1 MEEKAPVYYQDVEK
15 CVDDL
20 IEKVGKK
27 VVIAIPLALA
37 KPNQL
42 VNSLYRR
49 LRTDPELH
57 LTIITAVS
65 LEKPT
70 WSSDLEKRFL
80 KPIVE
85 RVWED
90 FPDFEY
96 MLDLR
101 KDKLPK
107 NFELIEFYNKTA
119 GFMNSPH
126 AQMNY
131 LGSNY
136 THAIRDGMINGCN
149 VVAQLISKK
158 EMDGELR
165 YSMGSNPDTHLEA
178 AALKKELEKQGK
190 NIAIIG
196 QVHDELPFMY
206 GKGVIKPSHYDM
218 VIDSPEY
225 NFKLFGAPKASV
237 SSADWM
243 IGLHA
248 SSLVKDGGTLQV
260 GIGSLGDAV
269 VSGLMMRH
277 KENKVYNEFLENT
290 GVKKKFKN
298 IIESTGGTDVFA
310 EGLLCSSEM
319 FVDTIIHL
327 FKEGIVKR
335 KVYENA
341 PLQRLINDKKITDE
355 VTPDTLKA
363 LLASK
368 AIHGKIKEKDFN
380 FLTKYGVLKDDLTYE
395 DGKIINGKDTYSNDF
410 TDEENL
416 SKVINNCLGD
426 KLKNGIAVYASF
438 FIGPQDFY
446 ETLRSLT
453 EEERKL
459 IDMRGVDYVNQLYG
473 NDQEIKVLQRKNGR
487 FINAALKVNMAGAV
501 TADALEDHK
510 IISGPGGQYNFVS
523 MAHAL
528 PDGRAITM
536 IRSARGGGKNAMSNI
551 VWQYGHITIP
561 RHLRDIVITEYGI
574 ADLRGRKDKDVMAAL
589 INVADSRF
597 QDELLAKA
605 KQMKKMP
612 EDYEIPEEFR
622 NNYPQTIENNLKEYR
637 AKGYF
642 PPFPFGTDFTDEEIV
657 IGKSLKGLKA
667 QFANSSV
674 KTGLNIVKQIISPVP
689 EKAKPYLKRMDL
701 DSPSSLKEKM
711 YQKVVTYAL
720 KSSGGLR

>member
-1 MEEKAPVYYQDVEK
+1 MEKAPIYYQEVEN
-15 CVDDL
+15 CVDGL
-20 IEKVGKK
+20 IDAVGKK
-27 VVIAIPLALA
+27 IVIAIPLALA

-42 VNSLYRR
+42 VNALYRR
-49 LRTDPELH
+49 VKEDPEFH

-70 WSSDLEKRFL
+70 WSSELEERFL
-80 KPIVE
+80 RPLIE

-101 KDKLPK
+101 KNKLPK

-136 THAIRDGMINGCN
+136 THAIRDALINKCN
-149 VVAQLISKK
+149 VTAQLISKR
-158 EMDGELR
+158 EIDGEIT
-165 YSMGSNPDTHLEA
+165 YSMGSNPDTHLDASEA
-178 AALKKELEKQGK
+178 IRELRKKGEKF
-190 NIAIIG
+190 AIVG
-196 QVHDELPFMY
+196 QVHDQLPFMY
-206 GKGVIKPSHYDM
+206 GRGVVKPPHFDM
-218 VIDSPEY
+218 VIDNPDY

-237 SSADWM
+237 GSADWM

-248 SSLVKDGGTLQV
+248 STLVKDGGTLQV

-277 KENKVYNEFLENT
+277 KENKAYNEFLEIS
-290 GVKKKFKN
+290 GIKSKFKDL
-298 IIESTGGTDVFA
+298 IESQGGTEVFD

-319 FVDTIIHL
+319 FVDTIIKL

-335 KVYENA
+335 KVYENVH
-341 PLQRLINDKKITDE
+341 LQRLLNDGKITE
-355 VTPDTLKA
+355 KVTPDTLKT
-363 LLASK
+363 LLESK
-368 AIHGKIKEKDFN
+368 SIHRKMKEKDFD
-380 FLTKYGVLKDDLTYE
+380 FLKKYGILKDDLTFE
-395 DGKIINGKDTYSNDF
+395 GGKILNGKSSYDIDLS
-410 TDEENL
+410 DE
-416 SKVINNCLGD
+416 NNFKRITEECLGD
-426 KLKNGIAVYASF
+426 SLKEGVCAYASF

-446 ETLRSLT
+446 KELNELT

-459 IDMRGVDYVNQLYG
+459 IDMRGVQYVNQLYG
-473 NDQEIKVLQRKNGR
+473 EDQEIKILQRKHGR

-528 PDGRAITM
+528 PGGRAVTM
-536 IRSARGGGKNAMSNI
+536 IRSVRGGGKNAKSNI

-574 ADLRGRKDKDVMAAL
+574 ADLRGRKDKEVMAAL
-589 INVADSRF
+589 INIADSRF
-597 QDELLAKA
+597 QGELLAKA
-605 KQMKKMP
+605 KEMKKMP

-622 NNYPQTIENNLKEYR
+622 NNYPQTIENNLKEFR
-637 AKGYF
+637 NKGYF
-642 PPFPFGTDFTDEEIV
+642 KPFPFGTDFTDEEIV
-657 IGKSLKGLKA
+657 LGKALKGLKG
-667 QFANSSV
+667 QMANTPV
-674 KTGLNIVKQIISPVP
+674 KTGLNIVKQMVKPVP
-689 EKAKPYLKRMDL
+689 EKAEPYLKRMGL
-701 DSPSSLKEKM
+701 DKPASVKERVYK
-711 YQKVVTYAL
+711 KLITYAL
-720 KSSGGLR
+720 KSSGGLS